1 MRRAARGT
9 SWSSLEEASDLT
21 HQQDCGR
28 YTTLPKPDQC
38 QLQGVQGEKELQGA
52 QQDCDEGEQLQAN
65 VSREVIGFDPKFTFL
80 FLVQ

>member
-65 VSREVIGFDPKFTFL
+65 VG
-80 FLVQ
+80 